1 MAISIKP
8 ASGGPRFGPLRGQK
22 ARTFLITPDASKPA
36 GGYTILAT
44 ALGFSALDFGV
55 CGNIANTALFC
66 KAVIGTA
73 QSDLTLQ
80 WHYGTGTTASIG
92 IGLAASDTS
101 VTTNP
106 VAIYVIGR

>member
-8 ASGGPRFGPLRGQK
+8 LPGNRVGPHRGQRAK
-22 ARTFLITPDASKPA
+22 SFVITPDASKPA

-44 ALGFSALDFGV
+44 ALGFSVLDFGIV
-55 CGNIANTALFC
+55 GAPANTALFC

-73 QSDLTLQ
+73 QSDLTLN
-80 WHYGTGTTASIG
+80 WYYGTGTTASIG
-92 IGLAASDTS
+92 VGLAASDTS

-106 VAIYVIGR
+106 VALYVIGR